1 MSLKKEKLIE
11 ALGTK
16 LADKVDG
23 VEVEIHSERY
33 IRITMIDGKV
43 DVETKNLKTKI
54 RLVSEHEV
62 DLGRRKENIKSQ

>member
-1 MSLKKEKLIE
+1 MSLKEKLIE

-23 VEVEIHSERY
+23 VEVEITASD

-54 RLVSEHEV
+54 RLAQNTKSIWDVA
-62 DLGRRKENIKSQ
+62 KENIKSQ